1 MVERVTGGAG
11 FGPPVCRR
19 LFAAVAP
26 DGDGLCVRW
35 ARVADGVWGRMGAG
49 QGLGGGWCVG
59 GRGVG
64 RCQAECRR
72 VFYVGQVQMRLR

>member
-49 QGLGGGWCVG
+49 QGLGGG
-59 GRGVG
+59 